1 MTLQDY
7 FWPLLGVGLLLAAWV
22 AALRRQRDISDDSL
36 RMAMQRE
43 WREGGSDVDVEK
55 VRVMRDRA

>member
-1 MTLQDY
+1 MTWQDY
-7 FWPLLGVGLLLAAWV
+7 FWPVLGVGLLLAAWV